1 MLREIRYCK
10 SKREAQ
16 NPMIYSKQIKR
27 HVEDFDEPNGPFEVV
42 GLLDTSE
49 NIKTRKIF
57 GSWVTVQDHFPARS
71 GDYLVLLRSTSHRVM
86 SYTQVAE
93 TFLPRSLNQAV
104 THWMPLPPVPD

>member
-1 MLREIRYCK
+1 
-10 SKREAQ
+10 
-16 NPMIYSKQIKR
+16 MIYSKQIKR
-27 HVEDFDEPNGPFEVV
+27 YVDDIDESNSPFAVA

-49 NIKTRKIF
+49 NIKTRKIPS
-57 GSWVTVQDHFPARS
+57 SWIAVQDRLPASS

-104 THWMPLPPVPD
+104 THWMPLPPVPG